1 MAVMSLSPHHA
12 ATMGWHEALLKLL
25 SGDEAVDVVVDNA
38 KPHWSQSGSQSTM
51 AMTLSTP
58 TTSFSESDNSPSYET
73 MLANL
78 EEEHPGQS
86 QLHHSFP
93 TLSTVQ
99 RRHALCCMHEEE
111 EAQLFDR
118 WASTLDPGLDFMDV
132 MLKGEGS
139 VSQFN
144 APRPVR
150 QQSIDGFTLSEV
162 LREAKEECHAADHT
176 PHLAQRSI
184 SFEGIADNSTVLES
198 DLVGGLEKSRMAPE

>member
-1 MAVMSLSPHHA
+1 MSLSPHHA

-38 KPHWSQSGSQSTM
+38 KPHWNQSGSQSTM
-51 AMTLSTP
+51 AMTLLTP
-58 TTSFSESDNSPSYET
+58 TSSFSESGNSPSYVT

-78 EEEHPGQS
+78 EEEHPGHS

-99 RRHALCCMHEEE
+99 RRHSLCCMHEEE

-118 WASTLDPGLDFMDV
+118 WASTSDPGLDFMDV
-132 MLKGEGS
+132 TLKGEGP

-144 APRPVR
+144 VPRPVR
-150 QQSIDGFTLSEV
+150 QQSMDGFTLSEV

-184 SFEGIADNSTVLES
+184 SIEEIADYSTVLES
-198 DLVGGLEKSRMAPE
+198 DLVCGLEKSRLAPE